1 MKNPM
6 KNRSITFKLFMITVL
21 FFAFFYTMIILS
33 QLLLFNNFYE
43 NHKLN
48 KVEQRLK
55 KFASDYSRK
64 DWSSGQ
70 LTREML
76 QFMTKNRSQLAI
88 MDIDGKMLVDD
99 PYHMLITQD
108 NGQKMFVSLS
118 LFMTLYG
125 DEFRAANIQKG
136 ERITLLGEVEQRGR
150 DNAGVLYPEKIF
162 LSNSKVIGQYEGEA
176 SSQLSGIVTDIEL
189 PYFKIWN
196 QRQGLLM
203 QAIYETYPLSGEIK
217 NRLNHMEMQQ
227 LPWFESWSGT
237 NNVIILQP
245 LHKNNGNLEILFS
258 VTSIQ
263 EISDTNDALR
273 QFFIYLGIGGFIL
286 ILILSLFFSKIVTKP
301 LIALNQMAKRMLN
314 FDFTAVPPI
323 RQNDELGSLSSSML
337 QMSQKLDKALR
348 DLKEANVKLQED
360 IEQKQKLEV
369 LQMSFF
375 ANASHELKTP
385 LSILK
390 SFAEGLQD
398 GVNVNKREH
407 YTSVIIEEA
416 GKMEMLIKDM
426 LDLARLESGTIEL
439 RKRMFLLSE
448 RVEKV
453 ADKLVYLLKEK
464 ELEIIVVPV
473 NEQHVLADPEW
484 IEQVIINL
492 IMNAIRHAE
501 EGSVITIEI
510 HSNAGT
516 TLYVD
521 NVGEGIPEDQ
531 LNLIWDRFYR
541 GEPSRSRK
549 TGGTGLGLSIAG
561 QILEMH
567 GFDYAVE
574 NLPDG
579 VRFIIHFSN

>member
-1 MKNPM
+1 M

-21 FFAFFYTMIILS
+21 FFAFFYMMIILS

-55 KFASDYSRK
+55 KFATDYSRK
-64 DWSSGQ
+64 DWSSSQ

-76 QFMTKNRSQLAI
+76 KFMTSNRSQLAI
-88 MDIDGKMLVDD
+88 MDIDGKLMVDD
-99 PYHMLITQD
+99 PYHMVVTQD
-108 NGQKMFVSLS
+108 DGQKILVSLS

-136 ERITLLGEVEQRGR
+136 DRITLLGDVEQRGKE
-150 DNAGVLYPEKIF
+150 NTGVLYPEKIL
-162 LSNSKVIGQYEGEA
+162 LSKSKAIGQYEGEV
-176 SSQLSGIVTDIEL
+176 SSQISGIVTDIEM

-196 QRQGLLM
+196 LRQGLLM
-203 QAIYETYPLSGEIK
+203 QALSETFPLSGELK
-217 NRLNHMEMQQ
+217 KRLSNMEMQQ
-227 LPWFESWSGT
+227 FPWFESWSGT
-237 NNVIILQP
+237 NNEIILQP
-245 LHKNNGNLEILFS
+245 FLKNNGDLEILFS

-263 EISDTNDALR
+263 EIGDANDALR
-273 QFFIYLGIGGFIL
+273 EFFIYLGIGGFIL

-314 FDFTAVPPI
+314 FDFTAVSPI
-323 RQNDELGSLSSSML
+323 RQNDELGSLSGSML
-337 QMSQKLDKALR
+337 EMSQKLDKALS
-348 DLKEANVKLQED
+348 DLKDANVKLQED
-360 IEQKQKLEV
+360 IEQKQRLEV
-369 LQMSFF
+369 LQQSFF

-385 LSILK
+385 LSIVK

-439 RKRMFLLSE
+439 RKKMFLLSE

-484 IEQVIINL
+484 IEQVIVNL

-510 HSNAGT
+510 HSDT
-516 TLYVD
+516 STRLYVD
-521 NVGEGIPEDQ
+521 NIGEGIPEDQ
-531 LNLIWDRFYR
+531 LKLIWDRFYR

-549 TGGTGLGLSIAG
+549 TGGTGLGLSIAQ

-574 NLPDG
+574 NLPNG

>member
-1 MKNPM
+1 M

-21 FFAFFYTMIILS
+21 FFAFFYMMIILS

-55 KFASDYSRK
+55 KFATDYSRK
-64 DWSSGQ
+64 DWSSSQ

-76 QFMTKNRSQLAI
+76 KFMTSNRSQLAI
-88 MDIDGKMLVDD
+88 MDIDGKMMVDD
-99 PYHMLITQD
+99 PYHMVVKQD
-108 NGQKMFVSLS
+108 DGQKILVSLS

-136 ERITLLGEVEQRGR
+136 DRITLLGDIEQRGKE
-150 DNAGVLYPEKIF
+150 NAGVLYPEKIF
-162 LSNSKVIGQYEGEA
+162 LSKSKAIGQYEGEV
-176 SSQLSGIVTDIEL
+176 SSRLSGIVTDIEM

-203 QAIYETYPLSGEIK
+203 LALSETFPLSGELK
-217 NRLNHMEMQQ
+217 KRLNNMETQE

-245 LHKNNGNLEILFS
+245 VLKNNGDMEILFS

-263 EISDTNDALR
+263 EIGDANDALR
-273 QFFIYLGIGGFIL
+273 EFFIYLGIGGFFL

-314 FDFTAVPPI
+314 FDFSAVSPI
-323 RQNDELGSLSSSML
+323 RQNDELGSLSGSML
-337 QMSQKLDKALR
+337 EMSQKLDKALS
-348 DLKEANVKLQED
+348 DLKEANAKLQED

-369 LQMSFF
+369 LQQSFF

-385 LSILK
+385 LSIVK

-473 NEQHVLADPEW
+473 NEQQVLADPEW
-484 IEQVIINL
+484 IEQVIVNL

-510 HSNAGT
+510 HSDT
-516 TLYVD
+516 STILYVD
-521 NVGEGIPEDQ
+521 NIGEGIPEDQ
-531 LNLIWDRFYR
+531 LDLIWDRFYR

-549 TGGTGLGLSIAG
+549 TGGTGLGLSIAQ

-567 GFDYAVE
+567 GFDYAAE
-574 NLPDG
+574 NLQNG

>member
-1 MKNPM
+1 MKN
-6 KNRSITFKLFMITVL
+6 KSITFKLFMITVL
-21 FFAFFYTMIILS
+21 FFAFFYMMIILS
-33 QLLLFNNFYE
+33 QLLLFNDFYE

-48 KVEQRLK
+48 KVEQHLA
-55 KFASDYSRK
+55 KFASDYTRK
-64 DWSSGQ
+64 DWSSDQ
-70 LTREML
+70 LTREIVK
-76 QFMTKNRSQLAI
+76 FMTRNRSQLAI
-88 MDIDGKMLVDD
+88 IDIDGKVVVDD

-108 NGQKMFVSLS
+108 DGQKMMVSLS

-125 DEFRAANIQKG
+125 DQFRAANIQKG
-136 ERITLLGEVEQRGR
+136 DRITLWGEVEKRGKE
-150 DNAGVLYPEKIF
+150 NTSVLYPEKMYIPH
-162 LSNSKVIGQYEGEA
+162 SKVIGEYEGEV
-176 SSQLSGIVTDIEL
+176 SSEVSGTVSNIEL

-203 QAIYETYPLSGEIK
+203 QALSETFPLSGELK

-227 LPWFESWSGT
+227 FPWFESWSGT

-245 LHKNNGNLEILFS
+245 LLKNNGELEILFS

-273 QFFIYLGIGGFIL
+273 EFYIYLGIGGFLL

-314 FDFTAVPPI
+314 FDFTAVSPI
-323 RQNDELGSLSSSML
+323 RQNDELGSLSNSML
-337 QMSQKLDKALR
+337 LMSQKLDSALSE
-348 DLKEANVKLQED
+348 LKDANVKLLED
-360 IEQKQKLEV
+360 IEQKQRLEV
-369 LQMSFF
+369 LQQSFF

-385 LSILK
+385 LSIVK

-407 YTSVIIEEA
+407 YMSVIIEEA

-426 LDLARLESGTIEL
+426 LDLARLESGTIVL

-448 RVEKV
+448 LVEKV

-473 NEQHVLADPEW
+473 NELHVLADLEW
-484 IEQVIINL
+484 MEQVIINL

-501 EGSVITIEI
+501 EGSVITIKI
-510 HSNAGT
+510 HSDT
-516 TLYVD
+516 STKLYVD
-521 NVGEGIPEDQ
+521 NIGETIPEDQ
-531 LNLIWDRFYR
+531 LNLIWERFYR

-561 QILEMH
+561 QILGMH
-567 GFDYAVE
+567 GFGYRVE
-574 NLPDG
+574 NLQNG